1 MQKPVLTIVVPCY
14 NEEDVLP
21 ETIKQLTN
29 VLEHL
34 MEEHLIAGG
43 SKVLFVDDGS
53 RDRTW
58 ELIEQES
65 ERNPLV
71 TGIKLSRNFGH
82 QKALLAGLETA
93 KNDSD
98 CVISIDADL
107 QDDVS
112 AIREFVVKYW
122 EGYDIVY
129 GVRRSRDADT
139 WFKRAT
145 AQWFYRFMQKLGVHV
160 VYNHADFRLM
170 SKRALEELSRYTE
183 VNIFLRGIVPLLGFR
198 TTKVF
203 YDRKERFA
211 GQSKYP
217 LKKMLSFA
225 FDGITSFSIAPI
237 RFITFIGFL
246 AFFLSS
252 IAGIYAL
259 AVKLLGHA
267 ESGWTSIII
276 SIWFIGGLLLMG
288 IGLIGEYIGK
298 IYQEVKRRPRFT
310 IEKTLRSPALPPLSK
325 KKRCNYEPAVSAL
338 FACQHHPHCG
348 RIIDHASSL
357 SSPPRSVLAGN
368 IGRHCGQCGHQLH
381 TEPNVY
387 VSKQC
392 LHYQKHVPLYC
403 GHDRMLLLFVPPEH
417 TAH

>member
-1 MQKPVLTIVVPCY
+1 MQKPILTIVVPCY

-29 VLEHL
+29 ALENL
-34 MEEHLIAGG
+34 LEEHLIAIG
-43 SKVLFVDDGS
+43 SKILFVDDGS

-65 ERNPLV
+65 ERNPFV

-112 AIREFVVKYW
+112 AIREFVMKYH

-129 GVRRSRDADT
+129 GVRRSRDTDT

-145 AQWFYRFMQKLGVHV
+145 AQWFYRFMQKLGVQL

-198 TTKVF
+198 STEVF

-217 LKKMLSFA
+217 LKKMLAFA
-225 FDGITSFSIAPI
+225 FDGVTSFSIAPI

-246 AFFLSS
+246 AFLLSS

-310 IEKTLRSPALPPLSK
+310 VEKTLRSPSLSPFSK
-325 KKRCNYEPAVSAL
+325 KEKVRL
-338 FACQHHPHCG
+338 
-348 RIIDHASSL
+348 
-357 SSPPRSVLAGN
+357 
-368 IGRHCGQCGHQLH
+368 
-381 TEPNVY
+381 
-387 VSKQC
+387 
-392 LHYQKHVPLYC
+392 
-403 GHDRMLLLFVPPEH
+403 
-417 TAH
+417 

>member
-1 MQKPVLTIVVPCY
+1 LTIVVPCY

-198 TTKVF
+198 SAKVF

-325 KKRCNYEPAVSAL
+325 KEKV
-338 FACQHHPHCG
+338 
-348 RIIDHASSL
+348 
-357 SSPPRSVLAGN
+357 
-368 IGRHCGQCGHQLH
+368 QL
-381 TEPNVY
+381 
-387 VSKQC
+387 
-392 LHYQKHVPLYC
+392 
-403 GHDRMLLLFVPPEH
+403 
-417 TAH
+417 

>member
-198 TTKVF
+198 SAKVF

-325 KKRCNYEPAVSAL
+325 KEKV
-338 FACQHHPHCG
+338 
-348 RIIDHASSL
+348 
-357 SSPPRSVLAGN
+357 
-368 IGRHCGQCGHQLH
+368 QL
-381 TEPNVY
+381 
-387 VSKQC
+387 
-392 LHYQKHVPLYC
+392 
-403 GHDRMLLLFVPPEH
+403 
-417 TAH
+417 

>member
-1 MQKPVLTIVVPCY
+1 MQKPILTIVVPCY

-65 ERNPLV
+65 ERNPFV

-246 AFFLSS
+246 AFLLSS

-325 KKRCNYEPAVSAL
+325 KEKV
-338 FACQHHPHCG
+338 
-348 RIIDHASSL
+348 
-357 SSPPRSVLAGN
+357 
-368 IGRHCGQCGHQLH
+368 QL
-381 TEPNVY
+381 
-387 VSKQC
+387 
-392 LHYQKHVPLYC
+392 
-403 GHDRMLLLFVPPEH
+403 
-417 TAH
+417 

>member
-1 MQKPVLTIVVPCY
+1 MQKPILTIVVPCY

-29 VLEHL
+29 VLENL
-34 MEEHLIAGG
+34 LEEHLIAIG
-43 SKVLFVDDGS
+43 SKILFVDDGS

-65 ERNPLV
+65 ERNPFV

-129 GVRRSRDADT
+129 GVRRSRDTDT

-145 AQWFYRFMQKLGVHV
+145 AQWFYRFMQKLGVQL

-198 TTKVF
+198 STEVF

-225 FDGITSFSIAPI
+225 FDGVTSFSIAPI

-246 AFFLSS
+246 AFLLSS

-310 IEKTLRSPALPPLSK
+310 IEKTLRSPALSPLSK
-325 KKRCNYEPAVSAL
+325 KEKVRL
-338 FACQHHPHCG
+338 
-348 RIIDHASSL
+348 
-357 SSPPRSVLAGN
+357 
-368 IGRHCGQCGHQLH
+368 
-381 TEPNVY
+381 
-387 VSKQC
+387 
-392 LHYQKHVPLYC
+392 
-403 GHDRMLLLFVPPEH
+403 
-417 TAH
+417 